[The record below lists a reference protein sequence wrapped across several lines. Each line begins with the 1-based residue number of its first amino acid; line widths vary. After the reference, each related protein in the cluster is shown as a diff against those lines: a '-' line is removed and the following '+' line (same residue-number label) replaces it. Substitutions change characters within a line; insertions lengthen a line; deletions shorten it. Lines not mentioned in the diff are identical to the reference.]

1 MHMLFLSGAVPALL
15 LFWFGGVVAA
25 IYLVARL
32 QSRR

>member
-1 MHMLFLSGAVPALL
+1 MTIAFGSVSLLL

-25 IYLVARL
+25 IYLAARL